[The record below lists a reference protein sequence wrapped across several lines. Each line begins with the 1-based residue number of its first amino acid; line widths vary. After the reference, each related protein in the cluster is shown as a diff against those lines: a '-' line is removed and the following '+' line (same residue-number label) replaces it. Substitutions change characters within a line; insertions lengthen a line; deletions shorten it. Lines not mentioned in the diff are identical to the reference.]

1 MNFKMKIIKNNIRKT
16 KGFFHAIEIFSG
28 SKIFNLSYEIIER
41 IVYKKRIDFVSS
53 LDVYVRTN

>member
-1 MNFKMKIIKNNIRKT
+1 MNFKMKIIKNNIRKI

-41 IVYKKRIDFVSS
+41 IVCKKRIDFT
-53 LDVYVRTN
+53 L